1 MTEQDLRCLECENG
15 HLTASLFADDFQH
28 EGQPVHVDGLECY
41 VCGQCGAD
49 PVFPDQIRR
58 NERRIADAKRRS
70 DGRMTGD
77 EIRAVRE
84 QFGLSQQEASELFGG
99 GVNAFSKYERG
110 AVLQSVAMDRLLKA
124 TAYYPFL
131 LDFLRIESRQAE
143 RETPRAEVARYQAGP
158 RLDLRAGAFSSRAL
172 TGNVVD
178 LSSVDSRWARVA

>member
-1 MTEQDLRCLECENG
+1 MTEQELHCLECENG
-15 HLTASLFADDFQH
+15 RLSAALFADDFQH
-28 EGQPVHVDGLECY
+28 EGIPIHVDGLECY

-77 EIRAVRE
+77 EVRAVRE

-124 TAYYPFL
+124 TAFYPEL
-131 LDFLRIESRQAE
+131 IDFLRAESQLAGGVD
-143 RETPRAEVARYQAGP
+143 PRIEVAHYQAGP
-158 RLDLRAGAFSSRAL
+158 RLDLRAGSFTSRSLA
-172 TGNVVD
+172 GNVVE
-178 LSSVDSRWARVA
+178 LSSADQWRVRAA